1 MSDIEEHRKKIKEIT
16 LEMIKLLKTRTD
28 IAKQIGDAKASLGM
42 TVTDEEREDEL
53 RTQVAKLCKEIDL
66 DQSTASKFLNL
77 LLNESV
83 KVQSDNKQTHLS
95 VFLKAKALEEEGKKI
110 IHLEVGEPDF
120 KPPEGV
126 KIALAE
132 VYNKG
137 YGKYGPAK
145 GITELRE
152 VLIPGNYFLP
162 SSSYSASIENVLVCP
177 GARFAVYLAINT
189 LLNPGDEIIVIEP
202 AWPAYKDGALN
213 AGIKVRTIKTT
224 LETKWEPSVE
234 QINNTI
240 NENTKM
246 IVLNYPN
253 NPTGKIL
260 PRKLLDSIVQTAKEH
275 DLYILSDEI
284 YEYYYTDGDLKAPDI
299 WTEYGYEKTIVTKS
313 FSKSYAMTGYRIGWV
328 IAEPSII
335 EKMSKLQA
343 LSLTNVSEPI
353 QYVALKA
360 MTSTR
365 SQGRMEINPATA
377 RICFTGSSYVGD
389 NADLVRSRLEAL
401 VKIAKDIGLEFV
413 EPDGAMYLFAK
424 TKYKDFDA
432 TKFSEKL
439 LEHGVAIAPGEG
451 FGDYKEFF
459 RITAIDETRLKEGMI
474 ILDTILK
481 ESYE

>member
-1 MSDIEEHRKKIKEIT
+1 MSDIEEHRKKIEEIT

-42 TVTDEEREDEL
+42 TVTDEEREDAL
-53 RTQVAKLCKEIDL
+53 RTQVTKLCKEIDL
-66 DQSTASKFLNL
+66 DQSTALKFLNL

-120 KPPEGV
+120 KPPKEV
-126 KIALAE
+126 KTALEE
-132 VYNKG
+132 VYDKG
-137 YGKYGPAK
+137 YGKYGSPK
-145 GITELRE
+145 GITELRKVLAAQVNQE
-152 VLIPGNYFLP
+152 VRKV
-162 SSSYSASIENVLVCP
+162 SEENIMICP
-177 GARFAVYLAINT
+177 GARFAVYLAITT

-202 AWPAYKDGALN
+202 AWPAYKDCALN
-213 AGIKVRTIKTT
+213 AGVKVRTIKTT
-224 LETKWEPSVE
+224 LETKWEPSID
-234 QINNTI
+234 QINSTI
-240 NENTKM
+240 NENTRM
-246 IVLNYPN
+246 IILNYPN
-253 NPTGKIL
+253 NPTGKEL
-260 PRKLLDSIVQTAKEH
+260 PENIQDGIIEIAKKH
-275 DLYILSDEI
+275 DLYVLSDEI

-360 MTSTR
+360 LE
-365 SQGRMEINPATA
+365 RMI
-377 RICFTGSSYVGD
+377 RGGDGSSYTGS
-389 NADLVRSRLEAL
+389 NNLLVRSRLKAL
-401 VKIAKDIGLEFV
+401 VKSAKDIGLEFI

-424 TKYKDFDA
+424 TKYKNFDA

-474 ILDTILK
+474 ILDTVLK

>member
-1 MSDIEEHRKKIKEIT
+1 MSDIEEHRKKIEEVT

-42 TVTDEEREDEL
+42 TVTDEEREDAL

-95 VFLKAKALEEEGKKI
+95 MFLKAKALEEEGKKI

-120 KPPEGV
+120 KPPEEV
-126 KIALAE
+126 KTALAE
-132 VYNKG
+132 VYDKG

-145 GITELRE
+145 GITELRRALAKRSTSCLAAE
-152 VLIPGNYFLP
+152 FEE
-162 SSSYSASIENVLVCP
+162 ENIMICP
-177 GARFAVYLAINT
+177 GARFGVYLAITT

-202 AWPAYKDGALN
+202 AWPAYKDCALN

-224 LETKWEPSVE
+224 LETKWEPSID
-234 QINNTI
+234 QINNAI

-246 IVLNYPN
+246 IVLNYPK

-260 PRKLLDSIVQTAKEH
+260 PRELHDNIMQTAKEH
-275 DLYILSDEI
+275 DLYVLSDEI
-284 YEYYYTDGDLKAPDI
+284 YSEYANND
-299 WTEYGYEKTIVTKS
+299 WTSVFTYAYEKSIVTKS
-313 FSKSYAMTGYRIGWV
+313 FSKSHAMTGYRIGYT
-328 IAEPSII
+328 IAEKSII

-353 QYVALKA
+353 QYVALQA
-360 MTSTR
+360 L
-365 SQGRMEINPATA
+365 
-377 RICFTGSSYVGD
+377 
-389 NADLVRSRLEAL
+389 NADTSGNTDIIKSRLEVI
-401 VKIAKDIGLEFV
+401 VKISKDIGLEFI

-424 TKYKDFDA
+424 TKHKNFDA

>member
-1 MSDIEEHRKKIKEIT
+1 MSDIEEHRKKIEEVT

-28 IAKQIGDAKASLGM
+28 IAKQIGDAKANLGM

-53 RTQVAKLCKEIDL
+53 RKQVTKLSKEINL
-66 DQSTASKFLNL
+66 DQSTALKFLNL

-120 KPPEGV
+120 KPPKEV
-126 KIALAE
+126 KTALEE
-132 VYNKG
+132 VYDKG

-145 GITELRE
+145 GITELRK
-152 VLIPGNYFLP
+152 VLAAQVNQEGRKV
-162 SSSYSASIENVLVCP
+162 SEENIMICP
-177 GARFAVYLAINT
+177 GARFGVYLAITT

-202 AWPAYKDGALN
+202 AWPAYKDCALN
-213 AGIKVRTIKTT
+213 AGVKVRTIKTT
-224 LETKWEPSVE
+224 LETEWEPSIE
-234 QINNTI
+234 QINNAI

-246 IVLNYPN
+246 IVINYPN
-253 NPTGKIL
+253 NPTGKWWNPMVDKIINAAE
-260 PRKLLDSIVQTAKEH
+260 KH
-275 DLYILSDEI
+275 DLYVLSDEI
-284 YEYYYTDGDLKAPDI
+284 YEKYDRGTVLGNPSCWDVQSNVD
-299 WTEYGYEKTIVTKS
+299 KTIITKS
-313 FSKSYAMTGYRIGWV
+313 FSKSHAMTGYRIGYV

-353 QYVALKA
+353 QYAALQALKA
-360 MTSTR
+360 DVSGNT
-365 SQGRMEINPATA
+365 EIIN
-377 RICFTGSSYVGD
+377 
-389 NADLVRSRLEAL
+389 SRLEAL
-401 VKIAKDIGLEFV
+401 IKIAKDIGLEFI

-424 TKYKDFDA
+424 TKYKNFDA

-439 LEHGVAIAPGEG
+439 LKHGVAIAPGEG

-474 ILDTILK
+474 ILDAILK

>member
-1 MSDIEEHRKKIKEIT
+1 MSDIEEHRKKIEEIT

-28 IAKQIGDAKASLGM
+28 IAKQIGDAKANLGM
-42 TVTDEEREDEL
+42 TVTDEEREDAL
-53 RTQVAKLCKEIDL
+53 RTQVTKLCKEIDL
-66 DQSTASKFLNL
+66 DQSTALKFLNL

-120 KPPEGV
+120 KPPKEV
-126 KIALAE
+126 KTALEE
-132 VYNKG
+132 VYDKG
-137 YGKYGPAK
+137 YGKYGSPK
-145 GITELRE
+145 GITELRKALAE
-152 VLIPGNYFLP
+152 KEDADIDPDKCDGTRC
-162 SSSYSASIENVLVCP
+162 AEENIMICP
-177 GARFAVYLAINT
+177 GARFAVYLAITT

-202 AWPAYKDGALN
+202 AWPAYKDCALN

-234 QINNTI
+234 QINNAI

-253 NPTGKIL
+253 NPTGKVL
-260 PRKLLDSIVQTAKEH
+260 SNELLDSIIQTAKEH
-275 DLYILSDEI
+275 DLYVLSDEI
-284 YEYYYTDGDLKAPDI
+284 YEIYDSKEHRWQLWAHN
-299 WTEYGYEKTIVTKS
+299 YEKSIVTKS
-313 FSKSYAMTGYRIGWV
+313 FSKTFAMTGYRIGYT
-328 IAEPSII
+328 IADPSII

-353 QYVALKA
+353 QYTALQA
-360 MTSTR
+360 LDSDDAY
-365 SQGRMEINPATA
+365 GE
-377 RICFTGSSYVGD
+377 
-389 NADLVRSRLEAL
+389 NASIIRSRLDAL
-401 VKIAKDIGLEFV
+401 VKIVKDIGLEFV

-474 ILDTILK
+474 ILDAVLK

>member
-1 MSDIEEHRKKIKEIT
+1 MSDIEEHRKKIEEIT

-42 TVTDEEREDEL
+42 TVTDEEREDAL
-53 RTQVAKLCKEIDL
+53 RTQVTKLSKEINL
-66 DQSTASKFLNL
+66 DQSTALKFLNL

-95 VFLKAKALEEEGKKI
+95 VFLKAKALEEQGKKI

-120 KPPEGV
+120 KPPKKV
-126 KIALAE
+126 KTALAE
-132 VYNKG
+132 VYDKG

-145 GITELRE
+145 GIPKLLQGLAGAWSNWSE
-152 VLIPGNYFLP
+152 VIPEDN
-162 SSSYSASIENVLVCP
+162 IMVCP
-177 GARFAVYLAINT
+177 GARFGVYLAITT

-202 AWPAYKDGALN
+202 AWPAYKDCALN

-224 LETKWEPSVE
+224 LETKWEPSIE
-234 QINNTI
+234 QINNAI
-240 NENTKM
+240 NQNTKM
-246 IVLNYPN
+246 IILNYPN

-260 PRKLLDSIVQTAKEH
+260 PDELLGSIIQTAKEH
-275 DLYILSDEI
+275 DLYILSDEV
-284 YEYYYTDGDLKAPDI
+284 YSEYVFQWAEIVSPIRK
-299 WTEYGYEKTIVTKS
+299 YEKSIITKS
-313 FSKSYAMTGYRIGWV
+313 FSKTYAMTGYRIGYA

-353 QYVALKA
+353 QYAALQALKEDDYENF
-360 MTSTR
+360 
-365 SQGRMEINPATA
+365 EIIEP
-377 RICFTGSSYVGD
+377 
-389 NADLVRSRLEAL
+389 RLEAL
-401 VKIAKDIGLEFV
+401 IKIAKDIGLEFI

-439 LEHGVAIAPGEG
+439 LERGVAIAPGDG

-459 RITAIDETRLKEGMI
+459 RITAIDETKLKEGMT
-474 ILDTILK
+474 ILDSVLK
-481 ESYE
+481 ELYG

>member
-1 MSDIEEHRKKIKEIT
+1 MSDIEEHRKKIEEIT

-42 TVTDEEREDEL
+42 TVTDEEREDAL
-53 RTQVAKLCKEIDL
+53 RTQVSKLCKEIDL
-66 DQSTASKFLNL
+66 DQSTALKFLNL

-95 VFLKAKALEEEGKKI
+95 MFLKAKALEEDGKKI

-120 KPPEGV
+120 KPPEEV
-126 KIALAE
+126 KTALAE
-132 VYNKG
+132 VYDKG
-137 YGKYGPAK
+137 YGKYGSAK
-145 GITELRE
+145 GIPELRRALAA
-152 VLIPGNYFLP
+152 VSVTAPNTTGK
-162 SSSYSASIENVLVCP
+162 ASLSLGTEENIMICP
-177 GARFAVYLAINT
+177 GARFAVYLAITT

-202 AWPAYKDGALN
+202 AWPAYKDCALN

-224 LETKWEPSVE
+224 LETEWEPSVD
-234 QINNTI
+234 QIKNTI

-284 YEYYYTDGDLKAPDI
+284 YYEYSNDDWCSVSI
-299 WTEYGYEKTIVTKS
+299 YGYEKSIVAKS
-313 FSKSYAMTGYRIGWV
+313 FSKSHAMTGYRIGWV
-328 IAEPSII
+328 VAEPSII
-335 EKMSKLQA
+335 EKMSKLQS

-353 QYVALKA
+353 QYVALQALKA
-360 MTSTR
+360 NTSNNTR
-365 SQGRMEINPATA
+365 I
-377 RICFTGSSYVGD
+377 IK
-389 NADLVRSRLEAL
+389 SRLDAL
-401 VKIAKDIGLEFV
+401 VKIARDIGLEFV

-432 TKFSEKL
+432 AKFSEKL

-459 RITAIDETRLKEGMI
+459 RITAIDETKLKEGMI
-474 ILDTILK
+474 ILDSVLK
-481 ESYE
+481 NNQ

>member
-1 MSDIEEHRKKIKEIT
+1 MSDIEEHRKKIEEIT

-42 TVTDEEREDEL
+42 TVTDEEREDAL
-53 RTQVAKLCKEIDL
+53 RSQVTKLCKEIDL
-66 DQSTASKFLNL
+66 DQSTALKFLNFL
-77 LLNESV
+77 FNESV

-120 KPPEGV
+120 KPPQEV
-126 KIALAE
+126 KTALAE
-132 VYNKG
+132 VYDKG

-145 GITELRE
+145 GITELRMALSKKQD
-152 VLIPGNYFLP
+152 VDF
-162 SSSYSASIENVLVCP
+162 ENIMICP
-177 GARFAVYLAINT
+177 GARFGVYLAITT

-202 AWPAYKDGALN
+202 AWPAYKDCALN

-224 LETKWEPSVE
+224 LETKWEPSIE
-234 QINNTI
+234 QINNAI

-253 NPTGKIL
+253 NPTGKMISED
-260 PRKLLDSIVQTAKEH
+260 LDSIMQTAKEH
-275 DLYILSDEI
+275 DLYVLSDEI
-284 YEYYYTDGDLKAPDI
+284 YSDYTFKGLIDMEMEDYKKSI
-299 WTEYGYEKTIVTKS
+299 ITKS
-313 FSKSYAMTGYRIGWV
+313 FSKSYAMTGYRIGYV

-335 EKMSKLQA
+335 EKMSKLQT

-360 MTSTR
+360 LDVDTFENER
-365 SQGRMEINPATA
+365 KIK
-377 RICFTGSSYVGD
+377 
-389 NADLVRSRLEAL
+389 SRLEVL
-401 VKIAKDIGLEFV
+401 VKSAKDIGLEFV

-424 TKYKDFDA
+424 TKYKNFDA

-439 LEHGVAIAPGEG
+439 LERGVAIAPGEG

-474 ILDTILK
+474 ILDSILK

>member
-1 MSDIEEHRKKIKEIT
+1 MSDIEEHRKKIEEIT
-16 LEMIKLLKTRTD
+16 LEMIKLLKTRTN

-42 TVTDEEREDEL
+42 TVTDEEREDAL
-53 RTQVAKLCKEIDL
+53 RNQVTKLCKEIDL
-66 DQSTASKFLNL
+66 DQSTALKFLNFL
-77 LLNESV
+77 FNESV

-120 KPPEGV
+120 QPPKEV
-126 KIALAE
+126 KTALEE
-132 VYNKG
+132 VYDKG

-145 GITELRE
+145 GITELRKA
-152 VLIPGNYFLP
+152 L
-162 SSSYSASIENVLVCP
+162 ASWVSEYESETQYTEENILVCP
-177 GARFAVYLAINT
+177 GARFAVYLAITT

-202 AWPAYKDGALN
+202 AWPAYKDCALN

-224 LETKWEPSVE
+224 LETKWEPSIE

-260 PRKLLDSIVQTAKEH
+260 PKELLASIIRTAKEH
-275 DLYILSDEI
+275 DLYVLSDEI
-284 YEYYYTDGDLKAPDI
+284 YEKYSNDDWRSVSIYD
-299 WTEYGYEKTIVTKS
+299 YEKSIITMS
-313 FSKSYAMTGYRIGWV
+313 FSKSHAMTGFRIGYA

-335 EKMSKLQA
+335 EKMSKLQE

-353 QYVALKA
+353 QYIALKA
-360 MTSTR
+360 LAADPDFTS
-365 SQGRMEINPATA
+365 I
-377 RICFTGSSYVGD
+377 IK
-389 NADLVRSRLEAL
+389 SRLKAL
-401 VKIAKDIGLEFV
+401 VQSAKDIGLEFI

-424 TKYKDFDA
+424 TKHKNFDA

-439 LEHGVAIAPGEG
+439 LEQGVAIAPGEG

-459 RITAIDETRLKEGMI
+459 RITAIDETKSKEGMT
-474 ILDTILK
+474 ILDTVLK
-481 ESYE
+481 ETV

>member
-1 MSDIEEHRKKIKEIT
+1 
-16 LEMIKLLKTRTD
+16 MIKLLKTRTN

-42 TVTDEEREDEL
+42 TVTDEEREDAL
-53 RTQVAKLCKEIDL
+53 RNQVTKLCKEIDL
-66 DQSTASKFLNL
+66 DQSTALKFLNFL
-77 LLNESV
+77 FNESV

-120 KPPEGV
+120 QPPKEV
-126 KIALAE
+126 KTALEE
-132 VYNKG
+132 VYDKG

-145 GITELRE
+145 GITELRKA
-152 VLIPGNYFLP
+152 L
-162 SSSYSASIENVLVCP
+162 ASWVSEYESETQYTEENILVCP
-177 GARFAVYLAINT
+177 GARFAVYLAITT

-202 AWPAYKDGALN
+202 AWPAYKDCALN

-224 LETKWEPSVE
+224 LETKWEPSIE
-234 QINNTI
+234 QINNAI

-260 PRKLLDSIVQTAKEH
+260 PKELLASIIRTAKEH
-275 DLYILSDEI
+275 DLYVLSDEI
-284 YEYYYTDGDLKAPDI
+284 YEKYSNDDWRSVSIYD
-299 WTEYGYEKTIVTKS
+299 YEKSIITMS
-313 FSKSYAMTGYRIGWV
+313 FSKSHAMTGFRIGYA

-335 EKMSKLQA
+335 EKMSKLQE

-353 QYVALKA
+353 QYIALKA
-360 MTSTR
+360 LAADPDFTS
-365 SQGRMEINPATA
+365 I
-377 RICFTGSSYVGD
+377 IK
-389 NADLVRSRLEAL
+389 SRLKAL
-401 VKIAKDIGLEFV
+401 VQSAKDIGLEFI

-424 TKYKDFDA
+424 TKHKNFDA

-439 LEHGVAIAPGEG
+439 LEHGIAIAPGEG

-459 RITAIDETRLKEGMI
+459 RITAIDETKSKEGMT
-474 ILDTILK
+474 ILDTVLK
-481 ESYE
+481 ETV